1 MRAGEGADSMYLPIA
16 SRLVKRFVGAVR
28 GSASCFDA
36 RMSEAELDLPF
47 VRSHFPAL
55 ASGYV
60 YLDNAGGSQ
69 TLRGVADRVHDYLLT
84 SNVQH
89 GASYEISQRA
99 VARVHEAVAAMAEY
113 VGAASAD
120 EIVIGPSTT
129 QLLHNLVLSLL
140 ASGQLAEGDE
150 VIVSEAE
157 HEANAGP
164 WKRLAARGVTVR
176 TWPIDRQSWRL
187 EASGLLPLLTAR
199 TKLVTFTHV
208 SNLLGTIHDV
218 AALTKLVHEHGAR
231 VCVDGVAYA
240 PHRAID
246 VRAWGVDYYVFSA
259 YKVYAPHVGVLYAR
273 RDQLD
278 ALAGIN
284 HDFITSG
291 AYKLQPGN
299 LNFELT
305 YSLLGLT
312 EYLAQLGGRERAFAQ
327 IAAHEE
333 RLAARFLE
341 HVARW
346 RGVRLLGE
354 ASADRQLR
362 VPTFSLAVEGKT
374 PEAVV
379 RAVDP
384 QGIGIRH
391 GDFYSKALARA
402 LVPGATPS
410 VMRVSMVHYNTLD
423 EIDRA
428 AAAIEAALR

>member
-1 MRAGEGADSMYLPIA
+1 MSDVA
-16 SRLVKRFVGAVR
+16 
-28 GSASCFDA
+28 SASDLG
-36 RMSEAELDLPF
+36 SPHDPTLDLDF
-47 VRSHFPAL
+47 VRAQFPAL
-55 ASGYV
+55 ASGYI

-69 TLRGVADRVHDYLLT
+69 TLRGVADRVRDYLLT

-89 GASYEISQRA
+89 GASYEISQRSM
-99 VARVHEAVAAMAEY
+99 ARVAKAVAAMADFI
-113 VGAASAD
+113 GAASPE
-120 EIVIGPSTT
+120 EIIVGPSTT

-140 ASGQLAEGDE
+140 ASGQLAPGDE
-150 VIVSEAE
+150 VVVSEAE

-164 WKRLAARGVTVR
+164 WKRLATRGVTVR
-176 TWPIDRQSWRL
+176 TWPIDRQTWRL
-187 EASGLLPLLTAR
+187 EPGGLLPLLTAR
-199 TKLVTFTHV
+199 TKLVAFTHV
-208 SNLLGTIHDV
+208 SNLLGTLHDV
-218 AALTKLVHEHGAR
+218 PALTRLVHAHGAR

-246 VRAWGVDYYVFSA
+246 VRAWDVDFYVFSA
-259 YKVYAPHVGVLYAR
+259 YKVYAPHLGVLYAR
-273 RDQLD
+273 RDHLE

-284 HDFITSG
+284 HEFITRG

-312 EYLAQLGGRERAFAQ
+312 EYIAALGGPSLAFAK

-333 RLAARFLE
+333 QLSSRFLS
-341 HVARW
+341 HVSTW
-346 RGVRLLGE
+346 PNVRLLGE
-354 ASADRQLR
+354 PLADRSLR
-362 VPTFSLAVEGKT
+362 VPTFSLALSDRS

-402 LVPGATPS
+402 LVPTSVPASVDPS
-410 VMRVSMVHYNTLD
+410 VMRISMAHYNTLD

-428 AAAIEAALR
+428 ASAISSALRA

>member
-1 MRAGEGADSMYLPIA
+1 MSDGASPLDLD
-16 SRLVKRFVGAVR
+16 FVR
-28 GSASCFDA
+28 GQ
-36 RMSEAELDLPF
+36 
-47 VRSHFPAL
+47 FPAL
-55 ASGYV
+55 ASGYI

-69 TLRGVADRVHDYLLT
+69 TLRGVADRVRDYLLT

-99 VARVHEAVAAMAEY
+99 MARVAEAVAAMATY
-113 VGAASAD
+113 VGAASPE
-120 EIVIGPSTT
+120 EIIVGPSTT

-140 ASGQLAEGDE
+140 ASGQLTPGDE
-150 VIVSEAE
+150 VVISEAE

-176 TWPIDRQSWRL
+176 TWPIDRQTWRL
-187 EASGLLPLLTAR
+187 EPTGLLPLLTPR
-199 TKLVTFTHV
+199 TKLVAFTHV

-218 AALTKLVHEHGAR
+218 PGLTRLVHEHGAR

-246 VRAWGVDYYVFSA
+246 VRAWDVDYYVFSA
-259 YKVYAPHVGVLYAR
+259 YKVYAPHLGVLYAR
-273 RDQLD
+273 RDHLD

-284 HDFITSG
+284 HEFITRG

-312 EYLAQLGGRERAFAQ
+312 DYISTLGGRDLAFAK

-333 RLAARFLE
+333 QLSARFLS
-341 HVARW
+341 HVATW
-346 RGVRLLGE
+346 PNARLLGE
-354 ASADRQLR
+354 PRADRSLR
-362 VPTFSLAVEGKT
+362 VPTFSLALEDRS
-374 PEAVV
+374 PESVV
-379 RAVDP
+379 LAVDP

-402 LVPGATPS
+402 LVPTGDPS
-410 VMRVSMVHYNTLD
+410 VMRVSMAHYNTLD

-428 AAAIEAALR
+428 AAAISAALR